1 MQLKK
6 SLQLLATLILS
17 VFAIAANAQE
27 KFSISGTVKDS
38 ATGEDMIGVSVYIKE
53 LKSAGIVT
61 NSYGFY
67 SLTVPKGKYTLVA
80 QSVGFNVKTFPL
92 DVNKDIRLNV
102 QLGRTDNTLQEVVV
116 SSRKKNEAV
125 LRPVMGVE
133 KVSMKEIQNVPVIF
147 GEKDV
152 LKTIQLLPG
161 IQSAGDGN
169 SGFYVR
175 GGSADQNLILLD
187 EAPVY
192 NPSHMLGFFSVF
204 NSDAIKDATIYKGT
218 APSEYGGRLSSVVD
232 LKMNEGNNKRAS
244 VSGGIGL
251 ISSRLSVEAPIVKD
265 KGSFII
271 SARRTYADLFL
282 KLSKD
287 TTAKNSTLYFY
298 DINAK
303 GNYKLGE
310 KDRIYLSGYFGR
322 DNFNYNKQF
331 GLDWSNAT
339 ATLRW
344 NHIFNSKLFSNT
356 SLIFSNYNYHILI
369 NNNGDDIK
377 ITSAIQDWNFKEDL
391 QWYAGSNHNVKFGIN
406 SIAHTF
412 VPGEVTANPKSG
424 INNME
429 LQKKHGWEN
438 GAYINDTWT
447 FSDHFNVNYGV
458 RFSSFSLLGPG
469 TFYTYNDDSSI
480 KDSSVYSGTSMVKSY
495 FFAEPRIALSYVI
508 NDQHSIKGGYSRN
521 TQNMHLLST
530 SSTSS
535 PWDVWI
541 PSSNNVKP
549 EIADLFSLGYFRNF
563 KDNQYEFSTELY
575 YKLMQNQIDYKNG
588 ADIYGNENVE
598 SQLLFGKGRAYGAEF
613 LIKKKSGKLTGW
625 IGYTL
630 AKSERQFAGIN
641 KGSWFSARQDRTHD
655 ISVVAMYELNK
666 KWTFSADFVYYTGNA
681 TTFPSGKYEV
691 DNQVVNY
698 YTERN
703 GYRMPAYHRLDL
715 GATYIVK
722 KTATKE
728 SSWTFSLYNAYGRE
742 NAYTIN
748 FKTNPD
754 DPTKTEAVQV
764 ALFKFIPS
772 VTYNFK
778 F

>member
-1 MQLKK
+1 MRLRK
-6 SLQLLATLILS
+6 SSQLL
-17 VFAIAANAQE
+17 IAVIFSLLAVSAYAQE
-27 KFSISGTVKDS
+27 RFTISGTVKDS
-38 ATGEDMIGVSVYIKE
+38 ASGEDMIGVSVYIKE
-53 LKSAGIVT
+53 LKSAGIIT

-67 SLTVPKGKYTLVA
+67 SITVPKGNYTLLA
-80 QSVGFNVKTFPL
+80 QSVGFNVQSFSLT
-92 DVNKDIRLNV
+92 VNKNV
-102 QLGRTDNTLQEVVV
+102 VQNIQLGRTNNTLQEVVV

-125 LRPVMGVE
+125 LRPIMGVE
-133 KVSMKEIQNVPVIF
+133 KISMKEIQNIPVLF

-169 SGFYVR
+169 AGFYVR

-192 NPSHMLGFFSVF
+192 NPSHLLGFFSVF
-204 NSDAIKDATIYKGT
+204 NSDAIKDATVYKGGM
-218 APSEYGGRLSSVVD
+218 PSEYGGRLSSVVD

-251 ISSRLSVEAPIVKD
+251 IASRLSVEAPIKKD

-287 TTAKNSTLYFY
+287 STARNSTLYFY

-303 GNYKLGE
+303 ANYKFGD
-310 KDRIYLSGYFGR
+310 KDRVYLSGYFGR
-322 DNFNYNKQF
+322 DNFIYNKQF
-331 GLDWSNAT
+331 GFDWGNST

-356 SLIFSNYNYHILI
+356 SLIYSNYNYRIKI
-369 NNNGDDIK
+369 NSDGDDIK

-391 QWYAGSNHNVKFGIN
+391 QWFAGSNHNVKFGLN
-406 SIAHTF
+406 SIYHTF
-412 VPGEVTANPKSG
+412 IPGDITANSESG
-424 INNME
+424 INNQT
-429 LQKKHGWEN
+429 LQKKYGWEN
-438 GAYINDTWT
+438 AAYINDTWT
-447 FSDHFNVNYGV
+447 FSEHFNMNYGV

-469 TFYTYNDDSSI
+469 TFYTYNDDSSV
-480 KDSSVYSGTSMVKSY
+480 KDSSAYNKTGLVKTY
-495 FFAEPRIALSYVI
+495 FSVEPRLSFSYI
-508 NDQHSIKGGYSRN
+508 LNEQNSIKAAYARN
-521 TQNMHLLST
+521 TQNMHLLSNST
-530 SSTSS
+530 TSS
-535 PWDVWI
+535 PTDVWI

-549 EIADLFSLGYFRNF
+549 EIADQFSVGYFRNF
-563 KDNQYEFSTELY
+563 KENQYEFSTELY
-575 YKLMQNQIDYKNG
+575 YKKMQNQIDYKNG
-588 ADIYGNENVE
+588 ADIYANENVE
-598 SQLLFGKGRAYGAEF
+598 SQLVFGKGRAYGIEF
-613 LIKKKSGKLTGW
+613 LVKKKYGKLNGW
-625 IGYTL
+625 ISYTL
-630 AKSERQFAGIN
+630 AKSERQFTGIN
-641 KGSWFSARQDRTHD
+641 NGSWYPAKQDRTHD

-666 KWTFSADFVYYTGNA
+666 RWTLSADFVYYTGNA
-681 TTFPSGKYEV
+681 TTFPSGKYGI
-691 DNQVVNY
+691 DGQVVSY

-703 GYRMPAYHRLDL
+703 GYRMPAYNRLDI
-715 GATYIVK
+715 GATYIVR

-748 FKTNPD
+748 FRTNED